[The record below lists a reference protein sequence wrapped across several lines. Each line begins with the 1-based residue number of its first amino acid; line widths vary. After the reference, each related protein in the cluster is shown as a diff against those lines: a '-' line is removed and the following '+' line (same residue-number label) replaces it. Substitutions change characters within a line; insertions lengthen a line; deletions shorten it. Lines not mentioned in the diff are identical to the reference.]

1 METFLPYKLN
11 RADRDR
17 DASKVLTLGPFSWVL
32 KYIFW
37 EASSNR
43 KDFNWDPE
51 TFVYRPA
58 KLPILTL

>member
-32 KYIFW
+32 KYIFL
-37 EASSNR
+37 EASSYR
-43 KDFNWDPE
+43 KDFHWDPE
-51 TFVYRPA
+51 KFVFRGA
-58 KLPILTL
+58 